1 MKRIKGMNCTAQA
14 DIMVAQR
21 TGWQFLME
29 MFAKKKNK
37 NEKKKNSR

>member
-29 MFAKKKNK
+29 MFAKKKRIK
-37 NEKKKNSR
+37 MRKKK